1 VFDLAA
7 VVRALQATGGLRLGG
22 PEVLSTEL
30 DGLEPLEAARLAAEA
45 YDRVVGIS
53 TATD

>member
-7 VVRALQATGGLRLGG
+7 MVRALQATGLRLGG

-30 DGLEPLEAARLAAEA
+30 DALEPVEAARLAAEA
-45 YDRVVGIS
+45 YDRVVGMT